1 MLNDDISVLFYNSDT
16 YKKYK
21 SVEDFI
27 DDCRKNKW
35 GDLDIPVVV
44 FSSYDREFC
53 AYDFFN
59 FLYEVTWTRIKQ
71 EFVSSIGFRFSS
83 KEIEITIKELL
94 KRITRA
100 SSDSMKMT
108 KEVLLDILMEE
119 VVKYDA
125 NSETLGEWERV
136 SEYLECFCF

>member
-1 MLNDDISVLFYNSDT
+1 MINDDISVLFYNSDT
-16 YKKYK
+16 SKKYK

-35 GDLDIPVVV
+35 GDLDISVVV
-44 FSSYDREFC
+44 FSSYNRDRG

-59 FLYEVTWTRIKQ
+59 FLYEITWTRIKQ

-83 KEIEITIKELL
+83 EEIEITIKELL
-94 KRITRA
+94 KRMTRA
-100 SSDSMKMT
+100 SSDGIKRSR
-108 KEVLLDILMEE
+108 EVLLDVLMEE

-125 NSETLGEWERV
+125 NSESLGEWERV